1 MRVGLQYVRQSSRM
15 RAILLRIALFFLHS
29 TALLALLP
37 LVARSLPG
45 GQAGTF
51 TVLLA
56 SMGAGAIFAALQ
68 MQRLRRLL
76 RPQTLLFAG
85 TVLQSAAALVVA
97 FAPSI
102 YVAVPAMV
110 FAGMAW
116 ITVA

>member
-1 MRVGLQYVRQSSRM
+1 MRVGLQYVRQSGRM

-56 SMGAGAIFAALQ
+56 SMGVGAIIAALL
-68 MQRLRRLL
+68 M
-76 RPQTLLFAG
+76 PQIRNWLPLQPRVLVGTAIQSLGALF
-85 TVLQSAAALVVA
+85 VA
-97 FAPSI
+97 FAPNI

-110 FAGMAW
+110 
-116 ITVA
+116 